1 MVLIAI
7 SDMSILEKLFYAK
20 TLPFVL
26 HQAHFGNVC
35 NTMCISCAH
44 PNQTTA
50 PTMNRVYYNKS
61 MLLTALLPML
71 LIVVSTLY
79 LLLDGADK
87 IRETFLFGVL
97 DSPWL
102 FYPVLLTLFA
112 TFAEYSWLSLRK
124 VVRKK
129 PAIRWGSGGVAL
141 AKDARVAWA
150 AVENIELVKHKKNPY
165 ILLHIDHPIAFM
177 DMQVGER
184 KAEAKRCFKIF
195 GTPVAIACSE
205 LAVDAHDLYLALQ
218 SQHQSF
224 QAEQCSKP

>member
-1 MVLIAI
+1 
-7 SDMSILEKLFYAK
+7 
-20 TLPFVL
+20 
-26 HQAHFGNVC
+26 
-35 NTMCISCAH
+35 
-44 PNQTTA
+44 
-50 PTMNRVYYNKS
+50 MNRVYYNKS

-87 IRETFLFGVL
+87 IRDTFLFGVL

-165 ILLHIDHPIAFM
+165 ILLHIDHPIALWTCKWASARPKPSA
-177 DMQVGER
+177 VS
-184 KAEAKRCFKIF
+184 KSLAPLLPS
-195 GTPVAIACSE
+195 PV
-205 LAVDAHDLYLALQ
+205 LNWQ
-218 SQHQSF
+218 
-224 QAEQCSKP
+224 

>member
-1 MVLIAI
+1 MHLKFAPSPYFLI
-7 SDMSILEKLFYAK
+7 M
-20 TLPFVL
+20 
-26 HQAHFGNVC
+26 
-35 NTMCISCAH
+35 
-44 PNQTTA
+44 NQ
-50 PTMNRVYYNKS
+50 VYYNKS

-79 LLLDGADK
+79 LLLDGADAVRK
-87 IRETFLFGVL
+87 TFLFGVL

-102 FYPVLLTLFA
+102 FYPILLTIFL
-112 TFAEYSWLSLRK
+112 TFVQYSCPSLRK
-124 VVRKK
+124 LLRKK
-129 PAIRWGSGGVAL
+129 PAIRWGTGGVAL

-150 AVENIELVKHKKNPY
+150 AVEGVELVEHKKNPY
-165 ILLHIDHPIAFM
+165 ILLHIDHPFAFM

-184 KAEAKRCFKIF
+184 KTEAKQCYKLFN
-195 GTPVAIACSE
+195 TPVAIACAE

>member
-1 MVLIAI
+1 
-7 SDMSILEKLFYAK
+7 
-20 TLPFVL
+20 
-26 HQAHFGNVC
+26 
-35 NTMCISCAH
+35 
-44 PNQTTA
+44 
-50 PTMNRVYYNKS
+50 MNRVYYNKS

-87 IRETFLFGVL
+87 IRATFLFGVL

-141 AKDARVAWA
+141 AKD
-150 AVENIELVKHKKNPY
+150 KKNPY
-165 ILLHIDHPIAFM
+165 ILLHIDHPIAFL
-177 DMQVGER
+177 DMQVGAC

>member
-1 MVLIAI
+1 M
-7 SDMSILEKLFYAK
+7 
-20 TLPFVL
+20 L
-26 HQAHFGNVC
+26 HQAHFDNEC
-35 NTMCISCAH
+35 NTICIFPSALNL
-44 PNQTTA
+44 P
-50 PTMNRVYYNKS
+50 PTNAMNRVYYNKS

-87 IRETFLFGVL
+87 IRDTFLFGVL

-102 FYPVLLTLFA
+102 FYPFLMTLFV
-112 TFAEYSWLSLRK
+112 TFADYSWLSLRK

>member
-1 MVLIAI
+1 
-7 SDMSILEKLFYAK
+7 
-20 TLPFVL
+20 
-26 HQAHFGNVC
+26 
-35 NTMCISCAH
+35 
-44 PNQTTA
+44 
-50 PTMNRVYYNKS
+50 MNRVYYNKS

-87 IRETFLFGVL
+87 IRDTFLFGVL

-150 AVENIELVKHKKNPY
+150 AVENIELVKHKKKTLHLAAHRPPHRLYGHASGRAQGRSQALFQNLWYPCCHR
-165 ILLHIDHPIAFM
+165 LL
-177 DMQVGER
+177 
-184 KAEAKRCFKIF
+184 
-195 GTPVAIACSE
+195 
-205 LAVDAHDLYLALQ
+205 
-218 SQHQSF
+218 
-224 QAEQCSKP
+224 